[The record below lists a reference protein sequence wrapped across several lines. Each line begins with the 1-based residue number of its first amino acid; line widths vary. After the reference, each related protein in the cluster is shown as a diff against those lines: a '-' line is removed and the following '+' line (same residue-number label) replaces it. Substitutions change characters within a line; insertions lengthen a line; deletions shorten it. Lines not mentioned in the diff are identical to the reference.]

1 MWFCAEE
8 RLWSIVRLLLTSSTI
23 QLSFKVTGEVS
34 LKLVIVLLH
43 SFRITELPH
52 YFVAVQAKNLLR
64 TPTNLAATWAS
75 CWGLGGPFAKWRK
88 GLGLAWRS
96 WVGPLKRGESVCG
109 LGLNLWNGHIL
120 HLCNKTSHPLQSPYI
135 TKFIYAFVQSVVVKY
150 RSWRFSNTYCRTLGT
165 FKGPSTKNTLSVQ
178 CTYICKKKHYF
189 FPSKHWNFEKADL
202 GIYPKSFD
210 FLWSEDVNIFF
221 AKIGILFQPGDCRAL
236 ISNDIVF
243 QRSDDGSWCIWPH
256 SGCLASEIYYLK
268 IAMNIS
274 L

>member
-1 MWFCAEE
+1 M
-8 RLWSIVRLLLTSSTI
+8 
-23 QLSFKVTGEVS
+23 S

-96 WVGPLKRGESVCG
+96 WVGPLKRGESVCE

-178 CTYICKKKHYF
+178 CTYICKK
-189 FPSKHWNFEKADL
+189 N
-202 GIYPKSFD
+202 I
-210 FLWSEDVNIFF
+210 IFF
-221 AKIGILFQPGDCRAL
+221 LANTEILKKLTWEFIPNHL
-236 ISNDIVF
+236 ISFEVKMSTVF
-243 QRSDDGSWCIWPH
+243 FLQKLGFCFNRVTAE
-256 SGCLASEIYYLK
+256 L
-268 IAMNIS
+268 
-274 L
+274 